1 MNIKTIEE
9 LKEEY
14 KEWHEVFKKLS
25 FERVR
30 YFRQGMSALE
40 EEMENERARKV
51 EENIEKLREAYD
63 EWKAEYNLFE
73 IALDWSEEVYG
84 FVTWEDE
91 RYFYKDWMTDHETNK
106 HVQDSIHATDEKE
119 VELFIENARKAL
131 ESIGYTH
138 DFDVYETHDYIDYI
152 EYINRDFR
160 HDVENGCMTVL
171 AMDILENRKLW
182 VPYREGFSDCLKNV
196 SDEIDST
203 FLHFNL
209 SDWDEPEW
217 EEEFDED
224 DYYNN

>member
-1 MNIKTIEE
+1 MKNLEE
-9 LKEEY
+9 LKKEY
-14 KEWHEVFKKLS
+14 MEWHEAFKKLG

-30 YFRQGMSALE
+30 HFRQGMSALE
-40 EEMENERARKV
+40 EEMENERVRKV
-51 EENIEKLREAYD
+51 EENIEKLQEVYD
-63 EWKAEYNLFE
+63 EWKAKYNLFD
-73 IALDWSEEVYG
+73 IALKWSEEVYG
-84 FVTWEDE
+84 FVKWEDE
-91 RYFYKDWMTDHETNK
+91 KYFYRDWFSDHETNK
-106 HVQDSIHATDEKE
+106 HVHDSIDATNEKE
-119 VELFIENARKAL
+119 IELFIENARKVL

-160 HDVENGCMTVL
+160 HDIPNGYMSVL

-209 SDWDEPEW
+209 SDWEEPEW

>member
-1 MNIKTIEE
+1 MKNLEE
-9 LKEEY
+9 LKKEY
-14 KEWHEVFKKLS
+14 MEWHKTFKELS
-25 FERVR
+25 YEKVR
-30 YFRQGMSALE
+30 HYREDALE
-40 EEMENERARKV
+40 EEMENERVRKV
-51 EENIEKLREAYD
+51 EEKIEKLEKEYD
-63 EWKAEYNLFE
+63 EWKDENDLFD
-73 IALDWSEEVYG
+73 IALKWSEELYG
-84 FVTWEDE
+84 FVMWKDE
-91 RYFYKDWMTDHETNK
+91 RHFYEDWLSDHETNK
-106 HVQDSIHATDEKE
+106 KVRDSIHATDEKE

-131 ESIGYTH
+131 DSIGYTYEY
-138 DFDVYETHDYIDYI
+138 DVYETRDYIDYI

-203 FLHFNL
+203 FLRFNL
-209 SDWDEPEW
+209 SDWEELEW

>member
-14 KEWHEVFKKLS
+14 MEWHKTFRELG

-30 YFRQGMSALE
+30 HYREGMSALE

-51 EENIEKLREAYD
+51 EEKIEKLREVYD
-63 EWKAEYNLFE
+63 EWKAEYNLFD
-73 IALDWSEEVYG
+73 IALEWSEELYG

-91 RYFYKDWMTDHETNK
+91 RHFYEDWLSDHETNK
-106 HVQDSIHATDEKE
+106 KVHDSIEAIDEKE
-119 VELFIENARKAL
+119 VEIFIENARKAL
-131 ESIGYTH
+131 DSIGYTH
-138 DFDVYETHDYIDYI
+138 EYDVYETRDFVDYI
-152 EYINRDFR
+152 EYINRDLR
-160 HDVENGCMTVL
+160 HNIENGCMSIL

-209 SDWDEPEW
+209 SDWDGPEW
-217 EEEFDED
+217 EEDFDED

>member
-1 MNIKTIEE
+1 MNIKNIEE

-14 KEWHEVFKKLS
+14 KEWHEVFKKLG

-30 YFRQGMSALE
+30 HFRQGMSTLE
-40 EEMENERARKV
+40 EEMENERVRKV
-51 EENIEKLREAYD
+51 EENIAKLQEAYD
-63 EWKAEYNLFE
+63 EWKAEYNLFD
-73 IALDWSEEVYG
+73 IALKWSEELYG

-91 RYFYKDWMTDHETNK
+91 RHFYEDWLSDHETNK
-106 HVQDSIHATDEKE
+106 KVHDSIEAIDEKE
-119 VELFIENARKAL
+119 VEIFIENARKAL
-131 ESIGYTH
+131 DSIGYTH
-138 DFDVYETHDYIDYI
+138 EYDVYETRDFIDYI
-152 EYINRDFR
+152 EYINRDLR
-160 HDVENGCMTVL
+160 HNIENGCMSIL

-196 SDEIDST
+196 SDKIDST

-209 SDWDEPEW
+209 SDWEELEW

>member
-1 MNIKTIEE
+1 MKNLEE
-9 LKEEY
+9 LKKEY
-14 KEWHEVFKKLS
+14 MEWHEAFKKLG

-30 YFRQGMSALE
+30 HFRQGMSALE

-51 EENIEKLREAYD
+51 EEKIEKLREVYD
-63 EWKAEYNLFE
+63 EWKAEYNLFD
-73 IALDWSEEVYG
+73 IALEWSEELYG

-91 RYFYKDWMTDHETNK
+91 RHFYEDWLSDHETNK
-106 HVQDSIHATDEKE
+106 KVHDSIEAIDEKE
-119 VELFIENARKAL
+119 VEIFIENARKAL
-131 ESIGYTH
+131 DSIGYTH
-138 DFDVYETHDYIDYI
+138 EYDVYETRDFVDYI
-152 EYINRDFR
+152 EYINRDLR
-160 HDVENGCMTVL
+160 HNIENGCMSIL

-209 SDWDEPEW
+209 SDWDGPEW
-217 EEEFDED
+217 EEDFDED